1 MFPFEKLK
9 LVVVDRALA
18 LMYCTGDGCCVLV
31 PGAEVSCVQVMVAV
45 AWSLALMYPVY
56 R

>member
-1 MFPFEKLK
+1 M
-9 LVVVDRALA
+9 VVAARTLA
-18 LMYCTGDGCCVLV
+18 LMYCTGDGRSCLV
-31 PGAEVSCVQVMVAV
+31 PGADVSCVQVMVAV